1 MRLQSSLQRNK
12 QLSINANARVDSF
25 INQPHNPKYKMTLLQ
40 RRTFLAGLPLLTLA
54 SLPLNALAQDKPAST
69 AADKPG
75 ACNAKLG
82 RQARNKANTGGKT
95 NANQQCFLPGTR
107 INQLGY
113 DAAPEAA
120 VFTDTIDWER
130 CAYPQGVTITWLVH
144 DTGTAKGSSSLWFNG
159 SQINGSNHSFAGA
172 RKEAKQ
178 TRTFTQR
185 LTASEA
191 ARGRVSLF
199 AQGLAVVEFAVQAN

>member
-1 MRLQSSLQRNK
+1 MRRRLSPPRNK
-12 QLSINANARVDSF
+12 QISSEPNARIANF
-25 INQPHNPKYKMTLLQ
+25 INQLHNLKYKMTSLQ
-40 RRTFLAGLPLLTLA
+40 RRTLLAGLPLLTLA
-54 SLPLNALAQDKPAST
+54 SLPLSALAQDKPT
-69 AADKPG
+69 GTTTDKPS

-82 RQARNKANTGGKT
+82 KQARNKANTGGKT
-95 NANQQCFLPGTR
+95 NANQQCFLPGTP

-144 DTGTAKGSSSLWFNG
+144 DTGTAKGSTSLWFNG
-159 SQINGSNHSFAGA
+159 SQINGSSHNFASA

-185 LTASEA
+185 LSPAEA

>member
-1 MRLQSSLQRNK
+1 
-12 QLSINANARVDSF
+12 
-25 INQPHNPKYKMTLLQ
+25 MTSLQ
-40 RRTFLAGLPLLTLA
+40 RRTLLAGLPLLTLA
-54 SLPLNALAQDKPAST
+54 SLPLSALAQDKPT
-69 AADKPG
+69 GTTTDKPS

-82 RQARNKANTGGKT
+82 KQARNKANTGGKT
-95 NANQQCFLPGTR
+95 NANQQCFLPGTP

-144 DTGTAKGSSSLWFNG
+144 DTGTAKGSTSLWFNG
-159 SQINGSNHSFAGA
+159 SQINGSSHNFASA

-185 LTASEA
+185 LSPAEA